1 MENLL
6 RGEGNE
12 HRHRRSGKSA
22 LYLNAVDTQG
32 QSRHEAVL
40 LLKVQPH
47 QGAVIFLRH
56 ACRTEKVILQLLLA
70 VRKVHHQEG
79 HQEHSLISALQIT
92 EDILCLACVG
102 GKVSGDDIH
111 IETFPHRLFLRVD
124 LHTVNV
130 GDLPLDRFD
139 CLVLIHAAD
148 MEADK
153 QPAVRIQQLG
163 EHTVIHFRCADL
175 QKGHG
180 TEFIRHRELPCFT
193 EAERR
198 WCDKILDRQAGRGKP
213 APFKGKPFPVRVQDA
228 VEHFQPLL
236 AAKLLCQ
243 STHDL
248 EMVEGVHDDPGKS
261 CPCGFAVPCLDGE
274 GQVLCFDKTVVA
286 PFKLLAEHLR
296 VKLTD
301 MVEVI
306 SLRRDLD
313 TLHKI
318 LPVHAAAHK
327 GELHPDRSVMGVIHI
342 AEGFKDRRLIVRF
355 RKLIIHILELDTLR
369 PGVIVQLAQ
378 AVRVHLAER

>member
-1 MENLL
+1 
-6 RGEGNE
+6 
-12 HRHRRSGKSA
+12 
-22 LYLNAVDTQG
+22 
-32 QSRHEAVL
+32 
-40 LLKVQPH
+40 
-47 QGAVIFLRH
+47 
-56 ACRTEKVILQLLLA
+56 
-70 VRKVHHQEG
+70 
-79 HQEHSLISALQIT
+79 
-92 EDILCLACVG
+92 
-102 GKVSGDDIH
+102 
-111 IETFPHRLFLRVD
+111 
-124 LHTVNV
+124 
-130 GDLPLDRFD
+130 
-139 CLVLIHAAD
+139 

-193 EAERR
+193 EAEGR

-236 AAKLLCQ
+236 AAKLFCQ
-243 STHDL
+243 SAHDL

-286 PFKLLAEHLR
+286 PFKLLAEHLC

-313 TLHKI
+313 TLYKI

-327 GELHPDRSVMGVIHI
+327 GKLHPDRSVMGVIHI
-342 AEGFKDRRLIVRF
+342 AEGFKDRRLVVRLC
-355 RKLIIHILELDTLR
+355 KLIIHILELDTLR
-369 PGVIVQLAQ
+369 PGVVVQLAQ

>member
-6 RGEGNE
+6 CGKGNE

-56 ACRTEKVILQLLLA
+56 ACRTEQVILQLLLA
-70 VRKVHHQEG
+70 VCKVHHQKG
-79 HQEHSLISALQIT
+79 HQEHPLISALQIT

-130 GDLPLDRFD
+130 GDLPFDRFD

-180 TEFIRHRELPCFT
+180 TEFICHRELSCFT

-198 WCDKILDRQAGRGKP
+198 RCDKILDQQAGRGKP

-274 GQVLCFDKTVVA
+274 GQILCFDKTVVA

-306 SLRRDLD
+306 SLRCDLD

-327 GELHPDRSVMGVIHI
+327 R
-342 AEGFKDRRLIVRF
+342 
-355 RKLIIHILELDTLR
+355 
-369 PGVIVQLAQ
+369 
-378 AVRVHLAER
+378 

>member
-1 MENLL
+1 
-6 RGEGNE
+6 
-12 HRHRRSGKSA
+12 
-22 LYLNAVDTQG
+22 
-32 QSRHEAVL
+32 
-40 LLKVQPH
+40 
-47 QGAVIFLRH
+47 
-56 ACRTEKVILQLLLA
+56 
-70 VRKVHHQEG
+70 
-79 HQEHSLISALQIT
+79 
-92 EDILCLACVG
+92 
-102 GKVSGDDIH
+102 
-111 IETFPHRLFLRVD
+111 
-124 LHTVNV
+124 
-130 GDLPLDRFD
+130 
-139 CLVLIHAAD
+139 

-153 QPAVRIQQLG
+153 QPAVRIQQFG

-198 WCDKILDRQAGRGKP
+198 RCNKILDRQAGRGKP

-236 AAKLLCQ
+236 AAKLFCQ
-243 STHDL
+243 SAHDL

-261 CPCGFAVPCLDGE
+261 CPCGFAVPCFDGE
-274 GQVLCFDKTVVA
+274 GQVLCLDKTVVA

-306 SLRRDLD
+306 SLRCDLD

>member
-1 MENLL
+1 M
-6 RGEGNE
+6 
-12 HRHRRSGKSA
+12 
-22 LYLNAVDTQG
+22 
-32 QSRHEAVL
+32 
-40 LLKVQPH
+40 
-47 QGAVIFLRH
+47 
-56 ACRTEKVILQLLLA
+56 LA

-79 HQEHSLISALQIT
+79 HQEHSLISALQVT

-130 GDLPLDRFD
+130 GDLPLDRLD
-139 CLVLIHAAD
+139 RLVLIHAAD

-153 QPAVRIQQLG
+153 QPAVRIQQFG

-180 TEFIRHRELPCFT
+180 TEFICHRELPCFT
-193 EAERR
+193 EAEGGR
-198 WCDKILDRQAGRGKP
+198 CDKILDRRAGRGKP

-248 EMVEGVHDDPGKS
+248 EMVEGIHDDPGKS

-274 GQVLCFDKTVVA
+274 GQILCFDKTVVA
-286 PFKLLAEHLR
+286 PFKLLAEHLC

-342 AEGFKDRRLIVRF
+342 AEGFKDRRLVVRLC
-355 RKLIIHILELDTLR
+355 KLIIHILELDTLR
-369 PGVIVQLAQ
+369 PGVVVQLAQ
-378 AVRVHLAER
+378 TVRVHLAER

>member
-6 RGEGNE
+6 CSEGNE
-12 HRHRRSGKSA
+12 HRHRRSGKPT

-70 VRKVHHQEG
+70 VRKIHHQEG

-92 EDILCLACVG
+92 EDVLCLACVG

-111 IETFPHRLFLRVD
+111 IETFPHCLFLCVD

-139 CLVLIHAAD
+139 CFVLVHAAD

-153 QPAVRIQQLG
+153 QPAVRIQQFG

-175 QKGHG
+175 QKGHS

-198 WCDKILDRQAGRGKP
+198 RCDTILNRQAGRGKP

-236 AAKLLCQ
+236 AAKLLCK
-243 STHDL
+243 SAHDL
-248 EMVEGVHDDPGKS
+248 KMVEGIHDDPGKP
-261 CPCGFAVPCLDGE
+261 CPCSFAVPRLDGE
-274 GQVLCFDKTVVA
+274 GQVLCLDKTVVA

-342 AEGFKDRRLIVRF
+342 AEGFKDRRLIVRLC
-355 RKLIIHILELDTLR
+355 KLIIHILELDTLR
-369 PGVIVQLAQ
+369 PGVVVQFAQ
-378 AVRVHLAER
+378 AVRIHLAER

>member
-6 RGEGNE
+6 CGEGNE

-79 HQEHSLISALQIT
+79 HQEHSLISALQVT

-102 GKVSGDDIH
+102 GKVSWDDIH

-153 QPAVRIQQLG
+153 QPAVRIQQFG

-198 WCDKILDRQAGRGKP
+198 RCDKILDRQAGRGKP

-243 STHDL
+243 SAHDL
-248 EMVEGVHDDPGKS
+248 EMVKGVHDDPGKS

-327 GELHPDRSVMGVIHI
+327 R
-342 AEGFKDRRLIVRF
+342 
-355 RKLIIHILELDTLR
+355 
-369 PGVIVQLAQ
+369 
-378 AVRVHLAER
+378 

>member
-6 RGEGNE
+6 RGEGNK
-12 HRHRRSGKSA
+12 HRHRRSGKPA

-40 LLKVQPH
+40 LLEVQPH
-47 QGAVIFLRH
+47 QGAVIFLCH
-56 ACRTEKVILQLLLA
+56 ACRTKKVILQLLLA

-92 EDILCLACVG
+92 EDVLCLACVG

-130 GDLPLDRFD
+130 SDLPLDRFD

-153 QPAVRIQQLG
+153 QPAVRIQQFG

-175 QKGHG
+175 QKGYG

-193 EAERR
+193 ETEGRR
-198 WCDKILDRQAGRGKP
+198 RDKILDRQAGRGKP

-243 STHDL
+243 SAHDL
-248 EMVEGVHDDPGKS
+248 EMVEGVHDDPGKPG
-261 CPCGFAVPCLDGE
+261 PCGFAVPCLDGE
-274 GQVLCFDKTVVA
+274 GQVLCLDKTVVA

-306 SLRRDLD
+306 SLRRNLD

-327 GELHPDRSVMGVIHI
+327 GELHPDRSIMGVIHI
-342 AEGFKDRRLIVRF
+342 AEGFKDRRLVVGLC
-355 RKLIIHILELDTLR
+355 KLIIHILELDTLR
-369 PGVIVQLAQ
+369 PGVVVQLAQ